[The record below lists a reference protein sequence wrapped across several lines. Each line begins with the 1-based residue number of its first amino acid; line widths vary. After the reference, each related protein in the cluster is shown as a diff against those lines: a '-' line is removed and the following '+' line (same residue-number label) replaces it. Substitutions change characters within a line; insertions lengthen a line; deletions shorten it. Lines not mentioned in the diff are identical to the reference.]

1 MIIVAAGMVIDQNHV
16 LLAQRN
22 KTAHHA
28 LEWEFPGGKLEAH
41 ESPEEALARELD
53 EELGIRV
60 RVGRIFDAKT
70 VREDGRELL
79 ILYYFAFLESGV
91 PRVIDCSAF
100 EWVSRDRLLSF
111 NLIGSDR
118 LVAERLQAA
127 DWTVQA

>member
-1 MIIVAAGMVIDQNHV
+1 MIIVAAGMVIDQNRV

-22 KTAHHA
+22 KTGRHA

-53 EELGIRV
+53 EELGVRV

-70 VREDGRELL
+70 VREDGRDLL
-79 ILYYFAFLESGV
+79 ILYYFAFLISGV
-91 PRVIDCSAF
+91 PRAIDCSAF
-100 EWVSRDRLLSF
+100 EWVGRDRLLSF
-111 NLIGSDR
+111 PLIGSDR
-118 LVAERLQAA
+118 LVAERLQAE